1 MPETISIPEAVA
13 RTGKT
18 DRTIRAW
25 LQKGDVAFVRDDA
38 GKRRIVVASLDAYLA
53 ASGAAPAA
61 RPAALPGLA
70 EIADTMEK
78 QRKELRD
85 ALWQVG
91 YLTSQNENKAR
102 RIAELEAALAETKL
116 LSAGSDAAPEA
127 SPEASPEEETEAEM
141 GRWGRIK
148 AWFVGG

>member
-25 LQKGDVAFVRDDA
+25 LQKGDVAFVRDDV

-61 RPAALPGLA
+61 RPEALPGLA
-70 EIADTMEK
+70 EIAAVMEK
-78 QRKELRD
+78 QRQELH
-85 ALWQVG
+85 AAQWQVG
-91 YLTSQNENKAR
+91 YLTSQNEAKAR

-116 LSAGSDAAPEA
+116 LGAGSDAAPEV
-127 SPEASPEEETEAEM
+127 SPEARPERAAEAEM
-141 GRWGRIK
+141 GRWERFK
-148 AWFVGG
+148 AWIAGG